1 MIRHGLLRQLV
12 GAVALLAA
20 GAACAGPSAPAAA
33 PSASAA
39 RTTAAPDAPTT
50 ATASPP
56 RTLSFTVVQGVQTFV
71 WPVLV
76 AKEEGFLAR
85 QGLDVDF
92 SYANSISEQM
102 QIMASGS
109 VDLGFAA
116 PSIQITAVEHG
127 ANLVAVGGLVNL
139 ATYSLIVGPGLHS
152 YDDVRGKLV
161 VVSGP
166 HTPDVQIVT
175 RMLAREGLTQGTDYD
190 LLPLAA
196 PPSRYAAVKNG
207 QAAAMLVPQPTDVQA
222 VSEGMQRIGFAP
234 DVIELAFSS
243 LVTRRDWAADNHDV
257 LVRFLVALR
266 DGARWLYQPE
276 HRARAVE
283 ILAQDANITPEIADG
298 TYEVMVSR
306 VPALTRE
313 GEIDRQ
319 RFANWFDLLVES
331 GDLTP
336 PLPSLDKYVDES
348 YWREAMQR

>member
-1 MIRHGLLRQLV
+1 VLLV
-12 GAVALLAA
+12 S
-20 GAACAGPSAPAAA
+20 AACAAPAAPTPSGGAPAAA
-33 PSASAA
+33 TAPLAAVPASV
-39 RTTAAPDAPTT
+39 APAP
-50 ATASPP
+50 TASPP

-76 AKEEGFLAR
+76 AKEEGLLAR

-109 VDLGFAA
+109 TDLGFAA

-166 HTPDVQIVT
+166 RTPDVQIST
-175 RMLAREGLTQGTDYD
+175 RMLARAGLTQGTDYD

-222 VSEGMQRIGFAP
+222 VADGMERIGFAP

-243 LVTRRDWAADNHDV
+243 LVTRRDWAADNHDA

-276 HRARAVE
+276 HRARAVQ
-283 ILAQDANITPEIADG
+283 ILAQYTNVAPEIADG
-298 TYEVMVSR
+298 TYEVMVTR
-306 VPALTRE
+306 AQALTHE

-319 RFANWFDLLVES
+319 RFANWFDLLVET

-336 PLPSLDKYVDES
+336 PLPSLDKYIDES

>member
-1 MIRHGLLRQLV
+1 MRCRAFHRVVV
-12 GAVALLAA
+12 GVSLFVLS
-20 GAACAGPSAPAAA
+20 AACAGTPPAGA
-33 PSASAA
+33 PSAGAA
-39 RTTAAPDAPTT
+39 RTEPPRAGAEPAPT
-50 ATASPP
+50 ASAP

-76 AKEEGFLAR
+76 AKEEGMLAR
-85 QGLDVDF
+85 QGIDVDF
-92 SYANSISEQM
+92 SYANSINEQM

-109 VDLGFAA
+109 ADLGFAA

-139 ATYSLIVGPGLHS
+139 ATYSLIVGPGLQS
-152 YDDVRGKLV
+152 YDDIRGKLV

-166 HTPDVQIVT
+166 RTPDVQIAT
-175 RMLAREGLTQGTDYD
+175 RMLARAGLTQGTDYD

-222 VSEGMQRIGFAP
+222 VGEGMQRIGFAP

-243 LVTRRDWAADNHDV
+243 LVTRRDWAADNHDA

-276 HRARAVE
+276 HRARAVQ
-283 ILAQDANITPEIADG
+283 ILAQYTSVSPEIADG

-313 GEIDRQ
+313 GELDRQ
-319 RFANWFDLLVES
+319 RFANWFDLLVET

-336 PLPSLDKYVDES
+336 PLPSMDKYVDER